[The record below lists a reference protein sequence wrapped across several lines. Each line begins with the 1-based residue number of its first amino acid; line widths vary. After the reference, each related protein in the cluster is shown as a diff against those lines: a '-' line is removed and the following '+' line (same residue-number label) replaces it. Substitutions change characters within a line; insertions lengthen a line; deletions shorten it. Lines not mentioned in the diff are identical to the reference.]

1 MVYLTSQDRNLYAL
15 GEENGARLWRYT
27 TAGNITGSAAVTG
40 EVVYVASHDG
50 RLYAINKA
58 GGGLRWRYDAGEVLW
73 SSPAVAGGK
82 VFVTSET
89 GTVFALDATVGS
101 LVWKY
106 VTGGAV
112 YGSATVV
119 GEIVL
124 VASAS
129 GELRWKTEIGSGSH
143 STPAVLDGLVYVGS
157 WDERVYALDVETG
170 ALKWNFWT
178 GAKVLSS
185 AATDEESVYI
195 GSDDGY
201 LYALDAETGKL
212 RWRFETGAEVRSTP
226 VASNGMVYSGSYDD
240 YLYAIDVRT
249 GALVWKLKTGDI
261 RGRLAATENTVYA
274 GSRDDS
280 LYAVATG
287 DLPEAEIGVAT
298 TTTAPTAAFV
308 SMAPEEIVNLVNGIY
323 ASLPTL
329 GAKSTRISGGT
340 VTTLELS
347 FVSESVD
354 IFETGYHLLTGVTP
368 REDGWVPRIF
378 SKEDYA
384 EFIDEE
390 KGGDPFLKEALA
402 FCCHRSPEGLGLI
415 INGSFSSASVVSSL
429 AHEAGHARQRIRN
442 PVQIVNR
449 DTNVGALR
457 EAEAFAFETALIRA
471 LGDYTGLN
479 ATKLIFDQYEIRP
492 WVEGW
497 SDRILESIDD
507 VAEEHTRGH
516 AILWLA
522 VLHDPELSAL
532 GAELAAGN
540 ALSPSSLL
548 TLYDYL
554 AAMTPG
560 EADAYVDG
568 LLVKFRESKRQI
580 ENILLTR
587 TSTGEPGFFAES
599 SSVFLVP

>member
-1 MVYLTSQDRNLYAL
+1 M
-15 GEENGARLWRYT
+15 
-27 TAGNITGSAAVTG
+27 
-40 EVVYVASHDG
+40 YVASHDG
-50 RLYAINKA
+50 VYSGSYDDYLYAIDV
-58 GGGLRWRYDAGEVLW
+58 R
-73 SSPAVAGGK
+73 
-82 VFVTSET
+82 T
-89 GTVFALDATVGS
+89 GA
-101 LVWKY
+101 LVWKLK
-106 VTGGAV
+106 TGDIRGRLA
-112 YGSATVV
+112 AT
-119 GEIVL
+119 EN
-124 VASAS
+124 
-129 GELRWKTEIGSGSH
+129 T
-143 STPAVLDGLVYVGS
+143 
-157 WDERVYALDVETG
+157 
-170 ALKWNFWT
+170 
-178 GAKVLSS
+178 VLSS

-212 RWRFETGAEVRSTP
+212 RWRFETGAEVR
-226 VASNGMVYSGSYDD
+226 
-240 YLYAIDVRT
+240 
-249 GALVWKLKTGDI
+249 
-261 RGRLAATENTVYA
+261 
-274 GSRDDS
+274 SRDDS

-347 FVSESVD
+347 FVLESVD